1 MSAAENRAH
10 AEALVEALWASGVR
24 RAVVSP
30 GSRSAPLALALAGRA
45 GLSVQVVLDERVA
58 GFVALGMARASGAPV
73 ALLCT
78 SGSAGAHYLPAV
90 IEASHSRVPLLIL
103 TADRPPELHHA
114 GAGQTVDQQRLFGG
128 FARWFVDLGVP
139 GPAAPLR
146 RLRGLVAQAVD
157 AASGVAPGP
166 VQINVPMR
174 EPLWSPG
181 VSAPAARAEAA
192 GAAVWRAPVGPSVE
206 AVAALWGR
214 IEAARRGVLVCG
226 PLWPGGSAS
235 RLREALVGLA
245 VRLGW
250 PLLAEP
256 TSQVRYGVC
265 AEAPV
270 VSGYDALLRDEAVG
284 EALAPALVVRFGQAP
299 TSKAACAWLERH
311 GEGRTVLVDAC
322 GGWSDFGH
330 RGDAL
335 VVSDPAA
342 LAEALLAAA
351 PATWRP
357 EAGWWARWAAAEA
370 AARGALEAACAEG
383 PLWEAQVAR
392 AALASIPAGGALHVS
407 SSMPVRDLDSFT
419 GPQEAAVAVF
429 ASRGANGIDGMVAT
443 ALGEAAAWPGPV
455 TLLVGDLALIHDAG
469 GLLASSGLGVALTVV
484 VINNGGGG
492 IFEFLPVS
500 QHAERFAALFLTPQ
514 AVSLGA
520 LAGAA
525 GAAHVA
531 VSSLEALSEALG
543 APSSGVRVVEVVVER
558 GHNVAR
564 HRAAWASVSAAA
576 RAALEVVG

>member
-10 AEALVEALWASGVR
+10 AEALVEALWSSGVR

-73 ALLCT
+73 VLLCT

-90 IEASHSRVPLLIL
+90 IEASHSRVPLVIL
-103 TADRPPELHHA
+103 TADRPPELHHV

-157 AASGVAPGP
+157 AAVGASPGP

-181 VSAPAARAEAA
+181 VSA
-192 GAAVWRAPVGPSVE
+192 VWRAPAEAPAE
-206 AVAALWGR
+206 AVSALWGR

-226 PLWPGGSAS
+226 PLWPGASAS
-235 RLREALVGLA
+235 RLREAVVGLA

-256 TSQVRYGVC
+256 TSQLRYGVGP
-265 AEAPV
+265 EAPV
-270 VSGYDALLRDEAVG
+270 VSGYDALLRDEVVG
-284 EALAPALVVRFGQAP
+284 EALAPELVVRFGQAP

-351 PATWRP
+351 PPTWRP
-357 EAGWWARWAAAEA
+357 EARWWARWAAAEA

-469 GLLASSGLGVALTVV
+469 GLLASSGLGLGLTVV

-500 QHAERFAALFLTPQ
+500 QHAERFEALFLTPQ

-531 VSSLEALSEALG
+531 VSSLEALREALRV
-543 APSSGVRVVEVVVER
+543 PSAGVRVVEVMVDR

-576 RAALEVVG
+576 RAALEVSR